1 MKVTTEKLPKSL
13 LALDIE
19 LRPDQVE
26 KGLNRAARR
35 LSQKY
40 NIPGFR
46 KGKAP
51 PFIIENYFGR
61 AALMEEASEDLI
73 NRAFKEA
80 LEQEQITPVGQAT
93 LESVESDEPFRFRVL
108 VPVPP
113 TATLPDYRAIQ
124 IPLEIEPINDETVQR
139 AMESLQDK
147 HAVLKE
153 LEEPRPVQH
162 HDQLTVQLESF
173 VDGEPLEQRDDD
185 DDEIPETTLV
195 VELERL
201 VDELYQGLLGAQVGD
216 QLEITA
222 QMPDDHVNEKVRGKE
237 VIFKVKILSMQERLL
252 PDWEEL
258 PVLEEFEGTLAELRE
273 KTQGELEETSRSL
286 AERKLLDEYI
296 DQLVAESAFDIP
308 DVLIRDQAD
317 SLLQNQA
324 RQFAQYGITL
334 EQMLQYRGQTHDQA
348 VDELLP
354 EAENQLKVNLA
365 LRNVVQQEELD
376 ISDGEVNAELQRIVQ
391 TYQEDERG
399 NIAQLLN
406 NQLRS
411 NVANIVLDRKLRSRL
426 IEIATGTAPALP
438 EGATN
443 GHSDAAPSQEAD
455 QIIAP
460 AEAAEDV
467 QSVVHT
473 DQSEPVNE
481 ESAVSTSQRST
492 DA

>member
-73 NRAFKEA
+73 NKAFKQA
-80 LEQEQITPVGQAT
+80 LQQEQITPVGQAT
-93 LESVESDEPFRFRVL
+93 IESVESDEPFRFRVL
-108 VPVPP
+108 VPVAP
-113 TATLPDYRAIQ
+113 TTTLPDYRAIQ
-124 IPLEIEPINDETVQR
+124 IPLEIEPISDEMVQR

-153 LEEPRPVQH
+153 LEEPRPIQL

-173 VDGEPLEQRDDD
+173 VDGEPLEQRSD
-185 DDEIPETTLV
+185 DDEETPETTLI
-195 VELERL
+195 VEPERL

-216 QLEITA
+216 QLDITA
-222 QMPDDHVNEKVRGKE
+222 QMPDDHANEKVQGKE
-237 VIFKVKILSMQERLL
+237 VVFKVKILGMQERLL

-258 PVLEEFEGTLAELRE
+258 PVLEEFEGSLDELRE
-273 KTQGELEETSRSL
+273 KTLNELEETSRSL
-286 AERKLLDEYI
+286 AERKLLDDYI
-296 DQLVAESAFDIP
+296 DQLVAGSTFDIP
-308 DVLIRDQAD
+308 DVLIQDQAE

-334 EQMLQYRGQTHDQA
+334 EQMLQYRGQTHDKA
-348 VDELLP
+348 VNELLP
-354 EAENQLKVNLA
+354 EAENQVKITLA
-365 LRNVVQQEELD
+365 LRHIVQQEELD
-376 ISDGEVNAELQRIVQ
+376 ISDGEINAEMQRIVQ

-399 NIAQLLN
+399 NVAQLLN
-406 NQLRS
+406 NQLR
-411 NVANIVLDRKLRSRL
+411 ANIANVVLDRKLRLRL
-426 IEIATGTAPALP
+426 IEIATGTTPTLP
-438 EGATN
+438 EKETN
-443 GHSDAAPSQEAD
+443 GHSDSAPGQEVD
-455 QIIAP
+455 
-460 AEAAEDV
+460 
-467 QSVVHT
+467 QSVAQPET
-473 DQSEPVNE
+473 ADNDQPGALGDQAEPANE